1 MSDNPFPQ
9 IDTSYST
16 LDVLVSDPSN
26 PFGNTP
32 GSDPSPVDSQ
42 HSNWNSSSDLF
53 SQGQLLDGA
62 WSQQHQQQ
70 PQSSADLFWSGSEN
84 TVRRPQGDFEM
95 NNQFNNLDIQQAMAG
110 IAAAAP
116 PSRTS
121 SLISV
126 MSHADKLVFPTT
138 QNYQLPISSSI
149 SFDMNN
155 PLSQHN
161 YNYQPGPFGTQNQYD
176 GNDQLNHALSRQTSY
191 SSFASLSNDGFTS
204 NSNEGLYNMS
214 RATDYANQLL
224 PPFQPTSSRLS
235 KPTLPPI
242 QVNAFSPPGKMGR
255 PRSTSRIAPYNR
267 QHRSTSI
274 STVASFDSIAP
285 MSACSTYAPFQAPSL
300 ASPQR
305 GLAQGMGK
313 MSLHHRRTSSK
324 NSNYSTVK
332 KQPSRSV
339 LSRSSR
345 SASMSVLRACDS
357 APFDSSNSSMG
368 PGRGANATEDQ
379 IQASLHDKAKNV
391 GRILSTTQQDKAR
404 TAWVRYWL
412 QKAYTLTPNYSVS
425 RQGLYHSYCLA
436 SEDYGLKPINAAS
449 FGKAVRAANP
459 GIRTRRLGHR
469 GNSKYHY
476 VSLRPA
482 LAIEA
487 ERLNAYPDSNG

>member
-1 MSDNPFPQ
+1 MSDNPFPE

-16 LDVLVSDPSN
+16 LEVLVNDPSN
-26 PFGNTP
+26 SFGNTP
-32 GSDPSPVDSQ
+32 GSDPSPVESQ
-42 HSNWNSSSDLF
+42 QSNWSLDPF
-53 SQGQLLDGA
+53 SATSLLDGA
-62 WSQQHQQQ
+62 WPQQQ
-70 PQSSADLFWSGSEN
+70 SQSSAEQFWS
-84 TVRRPQGDFEM
+84 RPQADFDT
-95 NNQFNNLDIQQAMAG
+95 NNQLNDFNMQQAMAG

-116 PSRTS
+116 PARTS
-121 SLISV
+121 TLLPV
-126 MSHADKLVFPTT
+126 TDDADVSVFPTT

-149 SFDMNN
+149 GFDMNN
-155 PLSQHN
+155 PLSQN
-161 YNYQPGPFGTQNQYD
+161 SYNYQPGLFGTQNQFD
-176 GNDQLNHALSRQTSY
+176 GSDQLSHALSRQTSY
-191 SSFASLSNDGFTS
+191 SSFTSLSNDGFTS
-204 NSNEGLYNMS
+204 NSNEARYDNMS
-214 RATDYANQLL
+214 RNTDYANQLL
-224 PPFQPTSSRLS
+224 PPFQPTAPHSNPSR
-235 KPTLPPI
+235 PILPPI
-242 QVNAFSPPGKMGR
+242 QVNAFSAPGKIGR
-255 PRSTSRIAPYNR
+255 PRSTSRITPYNR

-285 MSACSTYAPFQAPSL
+285 MSACTHSSFQAPSL

-305 GLAQGMGK
+305 GLTQGMSK
-313 MSLHHRRTSSK
+313 MTLHHRRTSSK

-357 APFDSSNSSMG
+357 APFDFSNSSMG
-368 PGRGANATEDQ
+368 LGIGANATEDQ
-379 IQASLHDKAKNV
+379 IQASLHEKAKNV

-436 SEDYGLKPINAAS
+436 SEDYGLQHINAAS
-449 FGKAVRAANP
+449 FGKAVRAAYP
-459 GIRTRRLGHR
+459 GIKTRRLGHR

-487 ERLNAYPDSNG
+487 ERLNAYPESNG